1 MMNRH
6 IIRRH
11 ALWLVLSALLLSGC
25 VELDTHVK
33 LEADGSATIT
43 ERLVFSRRL
52 LDLDTGKDGG
62 PRLEDLLGKAAAQ
75 RRMKQMGEG
84 ITLVRHE
91 VSDGDQASRVSL
103 AVFRIDDL
111 AKFRYISPFLAY
123 TDYAENNAI
132 RFDVEPVYEG
142 TWWGRKAG
150 DIAVAARPVQKPQA
164 EVRPKEGDPVEAGP
178 TPRQLQSL
186 RELQPVFQDMARGMR
201 IRLVFESYGPLR
213 KTGFGHRGWRSGS
226 SLAEL
231 IDFSDEDMDNFG
243 TLLLENEEVMLELLR
258 GKLGGANV
266 VENVANF
273 VSNVTVPVYL
283 PRGSAHNDN
292 NRDEIY
298 LPPSQELFNK
308 HFQGKKL
315 TFYFEKGPDKTR
327 PATFKE
333 IGYQGPVKK
342 FDYRH

>member
-1 MMNRH
+1 MNPN
-6 IIRRH
+6 IIRRARWF
-11 ALWLVLSALLLSGC
+11 ALFALLLAGC

-33 LEADGSATIT
+33 LEPDGSATVT

-62 PRLEDLLGKAAAQ
+62 PRLEDLLGKAAVQ
-75 RRMKQMGEG
+75 RRMRQMGEG
-84 ITLVRHE
+84 ITLVRHG
-91 VSDGDQASRVSL
+91 VSDGDQASRVSQT
-103 AVFRIDDL
+103 VFHIDDL

-123 TDYAENNAI
+123 ADYAANNAI

-150 DIAVAARPVQKPQA
+150 DIAVAARPVEKPES
-164 EVRPKEGDPVEAGP
+164 EVRPKEGEPVPAGP
-178 TPRQLQSL
+178 TPLELQTLRQ
-186 RELQPVFQDMARGMR
+186 LQPVFQDMAKGMR

-213 KTGFGHRGWRSGS
+213 TTGFGYRGRRSGAAH
-226 SLAEL
+226 AEL
-231 IDFSDEDMDNFG
+231 VDFSDEDMDNFG

-333 IGYQGPVKK
+333 IGYHGPVKK
-342 FDYRH
+342 SD

>member
-1 MMNRH
+1 MFETILHRPSC
-6 IIRRH
+6 
-11 ALWLVLSALLLSGC
+11 WLAAGLLLLAGC

-33 LEADGSATIT
+33 LEPDGSATIT
-43 ERLVFSRRL
+43 EKLVFSRRL

-62 PRLEDLLGKAAAQ
+62 PRLESLLSKAAVE

-91 VSDGDQASRVSL
+91 VRDGDQASRVSE
-103 AVFRIDDL
+103 AVFHVEDL
-111 AKFRYISPFLAY
+111 AKFVYISPFLAY
-123 TDYAENNAI
+123 ADYAENNAI

-150 DIAVAARPVQKPQA
+150 DVAVAARPVKRPQS
-164 EVRPKEGDPVEAGP
+164 EERPKEGEPVPAGP
-178 TPRQLQSL
+178 TPLELQTLRQ
-186 RELQPVFQDMARGMR
+186 LQPVFQDMARGMR

-213 KTGFGHRGWRSGS
+213 ATGFGYRGRRSGTAH
-226 SLAEL
+226 AEI
-231 IDFSDEDMDNFG
+231 IDFSDKDMDNFG
-243 TLLLENEEVMLELLR
+243 TLLLENEEVMLELMR
-258 GKLGGANV
+258 GRLGGKNV

-283 PRGSAHNDN
+283 PRGSQHNQN

-298 LPPSQELFNK
+298 LPPSQELFDR

-333 IGYQGPVKK
+333 IGYHGPIKK
-342 FDYRH
+342 SDK